1 MFVWAL
7 VVIVV
12 LLIPILAIVLDSQI
26 GNALAD
32 RLSGGSTRG
41 ELDGR
46 IEALE
51 SEVRYLTAT
60 VEELREESRFL
71 RALVEGETDEA
82 QAPRL
87 RSPGEE
93 GRRPPGVD

>member
-32 RLSGGSTRG
+32 RLSGGATRG
-41 ELDGR
+41 ELDER

-71 RALVEGETDEA
+71 RALVEGETDEGE
-82 QAPRL
+82 APRL

-93 GRRPPGVD
+93 ERGPSGVD

>member
-1 MFVWAL
+1 MFIWAL

-32 RLSGGSTRG
+32 RLSGGATRG
-41 ELDGR
+41 ELDER

-51 SEVRYLTAT
+51 SEVRYLSAT

-71 RALVEGETDEA
+71 RALVEGETDGGE
-82 QAPRL
+82 APRL
-87 RSPGEE
+87 RSPDREE
-93 GRRPPGVD
+93 RDPSGGD